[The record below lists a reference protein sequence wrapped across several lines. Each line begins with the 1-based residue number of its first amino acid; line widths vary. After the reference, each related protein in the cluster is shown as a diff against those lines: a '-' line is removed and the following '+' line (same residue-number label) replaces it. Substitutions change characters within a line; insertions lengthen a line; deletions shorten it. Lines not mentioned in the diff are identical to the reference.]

1 MSVRP
6 CNYDRNRLLNIQ
18 FILNSLILKF
28 IKFIFNSII
37 HKSIEF
43 LFNSIIDLNVN
54 RDNYDTN
61 SFVSNICVGGRG
73 VVLPLLAEGRAQKLG
88 WGGWENLTL
97 RLCDD
102 DCLSG
107 Y

>member
-18 FILNSLILKF
+18 FILNLIILKF

-37 HKSIEF
+37 RKLIKF
-43 LFNSIIDLNVN
+43 IFNSIINLNVN

-73 VVLPLLAEGRAQKLG
+73 VVLPQTTKAKRRNDPPTPLCPR
-88 WGGWENLTL
+88 LT
-97 RLCDD
+97 D
-102 DCLSG
+102 
-107 Y
+107 

>member
-43 LFNSIIDLNVN
+43 IFNSIIDLNVN

-61 SFVSNICVGGRG
+61 SFVSNICGGKRGLFSPLQPKEDSSIVRVGWVGELDAAP
-73 VVLPLLAEGRAQKLG
+73 V
-88 WGGWENLTL
+88 
-97 RLCDD
+97 
-102 DCLSG
+102 
-107 Y
+107 